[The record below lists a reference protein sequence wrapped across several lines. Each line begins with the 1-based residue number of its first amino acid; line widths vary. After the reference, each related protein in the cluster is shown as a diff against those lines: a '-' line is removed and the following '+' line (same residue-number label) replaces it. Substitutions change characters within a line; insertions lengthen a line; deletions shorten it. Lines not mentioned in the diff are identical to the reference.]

1 LQLEKQDEQN
11 VPLHLLPKY
20 AERVAEQPA
29 FTAKVKLKDVEAP
42 DPEELNVHGLLS
54 PLNSLRL
61 QFCVQPLFE

>member
-1 LQLEKQDEQN
+1 LEEQDEQN

-29 FTAKVKLKDVEAP
+29 FTAKVKLKDVEVAP
-42 DPEELNVHGLLS
+42 DAEELVVHGLLS